1 MPSVKTLLNKTL
13 GKADLLAGLPVHPSQ
28 LHSENIFQGAKEWK
42 IGQSEFGLGFF
53 FFPLLGEVVQLLC
66 FILLPLQ
73 VSVWLLEKM

>member
-42 IGQSEFGLGFF
+42 IEQSEFGLGFF
-53 FFPLLGEVVQLLC
+53 FFFPFWVKLFNCSVSSC
-66 FILLPLQ
+66 FLSKSQ
-73 VSVWLLEKM
+73 YGF

>member
-53 FFPLLGEVVQLLC
+53 FFPFWVKLFNCSVSSC
-66 FILLPLQ
+66 FLSKSQ
-73 VSVWLLEKM
+73 YGF